1 MRAQEPAR
9 AAAVVTTVGI
19 DVVTTGNTA
28 TSLGTIERCV
38 RVDVEASPV
47 TFDVDVFLDGVLP
60 VDSTPNVEDL
70 TGYTYFFTYPTS
82 GAAMTVTA
90 KDHLL
95 LINAAVGSTP
105 SDALSN
111 TVPDSDGSYKTV
123 VADFGTAESA
133 EANPPYTQGLLAHYT
148 LQIAASPTAGV
159 YELGL
164 GTVKVK
170 NSQLP
175 AKEQFDPSGDG
186 WGVGLDDDADDSVDE
201 DIILDNAVQYGLVA
215 VNQDCPAPPTPT
227 PTPTSTPTS
236 TPTPTPTSTPGPA
249 VGGIAELP
257 DVGESPRSSAFPY
270 IPLAGA
276 VAALTALAAGAW
288 YARSR
293 RHR

>member
-1 MRAQEPAR
+1 
-9 AAAVVTTVGI
+9 
-19 DVVTTGNTA
+19 
-28 TSLGTIERCV
+28 
-38 RVDVEASPV
+38 
-47 TFDVDVFLDGVLP
+47 
-60 VDSTPNVEDL
+60 
-70 TGYTYFFTYPTS
+70 
-82 GAAMTVTA
+82 
-90 KDHLL
+90 
-95 LINAAVGSTP
+95 
-105 SDALSN
+105 
-111 TVPDSDGSYKTV
+111 
-123 VADFGTAESA
+123 
-133 EANPPYTQGLLAHYT
+133 
-148 LQIAASPTAGV
+148 
-159 YELGL
+159 
-164 GTVKVK
+164 
-170 NSQLP
+170 LP